1 MFNLQSGRHQQSF
14 PALSTKPGLKDHR
27 KNPLAVDNANTKH
40 TKAVTGLMVD
50 NLNQTVISCGLDG
63 KVKVRY
69 SQYASL
75 LRLMNPSSN
84 NIIRASSSGISY
96 RGA

>member
-27 KNPLAVDNANTKH
+27 KNPLALDNASTKH

-69 SQYASL
+69 FVSPPFPQKEYMITSL
-75 LRLMNPSSN
+75 MLFSF
-84 NIIRASSSGISY
+84 
-96 RGA
+96 